1 MTDPTTA
8 LPRVNR
14 GERWLFATML
24 ASASLSLI
32 ASFVLS
38 VDAVALAA
46 NPDTALSCNINA
58 TISCGTVA
66 TSWQASVFGFPNAF
80 LGLIAEPVV
89 ITIAVASLAGVRFPR
104 GFMLAAQIVYGLGF
118 VFAYWLFFESTFV
131 IGALCP
137 WCLLVTV
144 STTLVFASLT
154 HVNLRD
160 NNLFLPTSL
169 HKTLTKGLRLG
180 VDNLLVVLWLGA
192 ITTLVLAKYGPALF
206 G

>member
-1 MTDPTTA
+1 MTDPA
-8 LPRVNR
+8 MSEPRPGH
-14 GERWLFATML
+14 GESWLFATML
-24 ASASLSLI
+24 ASAFLSLI

-46 NPDTALSCNINA
+46 NPNTALSCNINA